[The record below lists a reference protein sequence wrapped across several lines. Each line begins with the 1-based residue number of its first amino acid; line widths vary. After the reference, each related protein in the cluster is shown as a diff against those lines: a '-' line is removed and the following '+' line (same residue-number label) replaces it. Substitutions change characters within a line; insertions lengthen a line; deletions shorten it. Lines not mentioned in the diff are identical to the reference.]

1 MIVLRR
7 TVQSLIIGRLLVI
20 SAILVAAVVIQVS
33 TAAFLPL
40 MPFYLLVSV
49 AYGLSLA
56 YLLLL
61 LWDSHFRFQAVVQ
74 VVFDVLFITALV
86 YISGGIGGQMYF
98 FYVFAILAAGFVLG
112 GRAAFLVAGFSAVV
126 FGFMADAMFYGLIPY
141 FRPDQAVET
150 SAGRVLF
157 TIFLAWALYFVIA
170 FLASRTAASLR
181 RAREALVA
189 AQRELEVKER
199 LAAAGRASAIVAH
212 EIRNPLAAISGAVQV
227 LRGELELGGEQGKLM
242 DIVVRESKRVS
253 RSIEQFLSMAAPSRQ
268 TFATFRLSEALSETL
283 TMLRMG
289 GEIDGGVEVQG
300 NYATAPFE
308 YFGSPAQLAPFEYF
322 GSPAQFKQVF
332 WNLIRNALK
341 SMPEGGVLSLDLF
354 QGGKDE
360 LRIRIADTGR
370 GMSPAEKARIF
381 EPFYTRFEGG
391 RGLGLAVVRQ
401 ILDGYAGRIE
411 IRSEE
416 RVGTE
421 VILTL
426 PVRPLPGEER
436 AAKSPG
442 GR

>member
-98 FYVFAILAAGFVLG
+98 LYVFAILAAGFVLG

-308 YFGSPAQLAPFEYF
+308 YFGSPAQ
-322 GSPAQFKQVF
+322 FKQVF

>member
-308 YFGSPAQLAPFEYF
+308 YFGSPAQ
-322 GSPAQFKQVF
+322 FKQVF

>member
-268 TFATFRLSEALSETL
+268 TFATFQLSEALSETL

-300 NYATAPFE
+300 NYAT
-308 YFGSPAQLAPFEYF
+308 APFEYF